1 MVDSTR
7 KIFHC
12 WCQSS
17 NESLYSSRSNLGGDP
32 YGLNAFVGMAVL
44 SVEASFLLRSASE
57 MTDMVSLQKQA
68 FLFNFMAHTK
78 RNHVE
83 EF

>member
-1 MVDSTR
+1 MT
-7 KIFHC
+7 
-12 WCQSS
+12 
-17 NESLYSSRSNLGGDP
+17 
-32 YGLNAFVGMAVL
+32 VL

-57 MTDMVSLQKQA
+57 ITDMVSLQKQA